1 MSGWLPA
8 SCPQDDELSGEKWD
22 NAFQRLRA
30 VCAVPCCCAW
40 LALYVERRIQ
50 VRQKKPPP
58 TPRFARLL
66 LSKWKHACASCGAH
80 CCDCKWKPH
89 TMLTML
95 GWDRMYDAWP
105 RRHGRTPSLSF
116 CSLHAWTVAALGY
129 TTASCH
135 ASTVSPAASTLLHLC
150 AG

>member
-1 MSGWLPA
+1 MSGTDDLRESVVSEIDPSRIAWTNA
-8 SCPQDDELSGEKWD
+8 SMHTTNDLLWTDVVALLRCGAVVIANVLHGHHFVLVVGVDDELSGEKWD

-66 LSKWKHACASCGAH
+66 LSKWKHGCASCGAH
-80 CCDCKWKPH
+80 CCDCK
-89 TMLTML
+89 
-95 GWDRMYDAWP
+95 
-105 RRHGRTPSLSF
+105 
-116 CSLHAWTVAALGY
+116 
-129 TTASCH
+129 
-135 ASTVSPAASTLLHLC
+135 
-150 AG
+150 